1 VFPAN
6 VAAIA
11 VERTLRR
18 MISRAIALSYPVD
31 LRRTIFPL
39 VRGNR
44 DPTTRVDGPI
54 VWRALRTTDGPATLR
69 LTQVDHR
76 RIDVD
81 AWGPGA
87 DRAVADT
94 APGLAGALD
103 EPEAFVPRDVLLQ
116 ALWRDH
122 RSVLLTRSDPFPVL
136 IAAILEQKVT
146 GFEARKAWREIVLA
160 TSDPAPGEAGLRLP
174 PDAERLAS
182 IPSWRL
188 TKLGVVHRRAA
199 TLREA
204 ARHPKRIASL
214 AGAPREEARAFLGK
228 LPGVGPWTIAEVSRL
243 ALGDPDAVSVGDYHL
258 PHIVSWAFAGE
269 PRGTDERMLELL
281 EPYRGQRG
289 RVEILL
295 EASGITAPAFGPK
308 MERRSFV

>member
-1 VFPAN
+1 MASVR
-6 VAAIA
+6 I
-11 VERTLRR
+11 RLGH
-18 MISRAIALSYPVD
+18 PVD
-31 LRRTIFPL
+31 LRRTLFPL
-39 VRGNR
+39 IRGSG
-44 DPTTRVDGPI
+44 DPTTRIDGRTI
-54 VWRALRTTDGPATLR
+54 WRAARTADGPATVR
-69 LTQVDHR
+69 LTQAGR
-76 RIDVD
+76 REIEEE

-87 DRAVADT
+87 DRAIGEA
-94 APGLAGALD
+94 APGLVGALD
-103 EPEAFVPRDVLLQ
+103 DPNAFVPRDELLEGI
-116 ALWRDH
+116 WRDH
-122 RSVLLTRSDPFPVL
+122 RGVLLTRTDPFPVL
-136 IAAILEQKVT
+136 IAAILEQKVA
-146 GFEARKAWREIVLA
+146 GLEARAAWRELVLA
-160 TSDPAPGEAGLRLP
+160 TSDPAPGDVGLRLP

-199 TLREA
+199 SLREA
-204 ARHPKRIASL
+204 ARHPKRIAAL
-214 AGAPREEARAFLGK
+214 ADASPEDARSFLEK
-228 LPGVGPWTIAEVSRL
+228 LPGVGPWTIGEVCRL

-295 EASGITAPAFGPK
+295 EASGISAPAFGPK

>member
-1 VFPAN
+1 MPSRG
-6 VAAIA
+6 I
-11 VERTLRR
+11 TL
-18 MISRAIALSYPVD
+18 AHPVD

-39 VRGNR
+39 VRGGG
-44 DPTTRVDGPI
+44 DPTTCVDGAT
-54 VWRALRTTDGPATLR
+54 VWRALRTADGPATLR
-69 LTQVDHR
+69 LTQMDRR
-76 RIDVD
+76 RIEAE

-87 DRAVADT
+87 DRAVAEV
-94 APGLAGALD
+94 APGLAGAMD
-103 EPEAFVPRDVLLQ
+103 EPEAFVPRDEFLR

-136 IAAILEQKVT
+136 VAAILEQKVT
-146 GFEARKAWREIVLA
+146 GFEARTAWREIVLA
-160 TSDPAPGEAGLRLP
+160 TSDPAPGGANLRLP

-188 TKLGVVHRRAA
+188 TKLGVVHWRAT

-204 ARHPKRIASL
+204 ARHPKKIAAL
-214 AGAPREEARAFLGK
+214 AAAPREDARAFLGK

-258 PHIVSWAFAGE
+258 PHIVSWALAGE

-289 RVEILL
+289 RVEVLL
-295 EASGITAPAFGPK
+295 EAAGITAPAFGPK